1 MSKGKRVLIV
11 DDDEAS
17 LFILTKMLNENGYE
31 VEVANDGLT
40 ALQYIDREPP
50 CLVLL
55 DLGLPKVKGEE
66 VLKRIRKKR
75 DRVLLPIVVIT
86 LKKDED
92 NVVECLEM
100 GANDYLTK
108 PVNVDIA
115 LARIEM
121 HLEMSTLK
129 QS

>member
-1 MSKGKRVLIV
+1 MSKGKKVLIV

-121 HLEMSTLK
+121 YLEMSTLK

>member
-1 MSKGKRVLIV
+1 MSKGKKVLIV

>member
-1 MSKGKRVLIV
+1 MSKGKKVLIV

-55 DLGLPKVKGEE
+55 DLGLPKIKGEE

-108 PVNVDIA
+108 PVNVNIA

>member
-1 MSKGKRVLIV
+1 MSKGKKVLIV

-75 DRVLLPIVVIT
+75 
-86 LKKDED
+86 
-92 NVVECLEM
+92 M
-100 GANDYLTK
+100 GRKGRTK
-108 PVNVDIA
+108 FK
-115 LARIEM
+115 
-121 HLEMSTLK
+121 SFC
-129 QS
+129 